1 MPVDGKRLLSYA
13 VPEIV
18 QDLTVRDTILYALSV
33 GLGADPM
40 DADQLRFVYE
50 EKLQALPTMAV
61 VLGYPG
67 FWLKAP
73 EVGVDWVRLV
83 HGEQGIRIHKP
94 VPVAGRLV
102 GRTKLTGL
110 VDKGEGKGALL
121 YSEREIIDASG
132 ELVATLTQT
141 TFLRG
146 DGGCGGSTGPAK
158 PPHPEPARGPDLS
171 LDLPTSPSQALLY
184 RLNGDDNPLHAD
196 PAVARAAGFQRPI
209 LHGLATFAIVG
220 HALLKG
226 LCGYRP
232 ERMKA
237 MDGRF
242 SAPVYPGETLRT
254 EIWRE
259 SGGVAAFRA
268 RVVERDVV
276 VLSNGRAEIA

>member
-1 MPVDGKRLLSYA
+1 MAVDGKRLLSYA

-50 EKLQALPTMAV
+50 EELQALPTMAV

-83 HGEQGIRIHKP
+83 HGEQGIRIHKKLP
-94 VPVAGRLV
+94 VEGRLV

-110 VDKGEGKGALL
+110 VDKGAGKGALL
-121 YSEREIIDASG
+121 YSERQVLDATG
-132 ELVATLTQT
+132 DLVATLSQT

-146 DGGCGGSTGPAK
+146 DGGCGATTGRAK
-158 PPHPEPARGPDLS
+158 PPHPEPSRGPDFS
-171 LDLPTSPSQALLY
+171 LDLTTSPSQALLY
-184 RLNGDDNPLHAD
+184 RLNGDNNPLHAD
-196 PAVARAAGFQRPI
+196 PAVAKAAGFPRPI
-209 LHGLATFAIVG
+209 LHGLATFAVVG

-232 ERMKA
+232 ERLRG

-259 SGGVAAFRA
+259 SDGVAAFRA

>member
-13 VPEIV
+13 VAEIV

-158 PPHPEPARGPDLS
+158 PPHPEPSRGPDLS

-209 LHGLATFAIVG
+209 LHGLATFAVVG

-232 ERMKA
+232 ERLKA

-259 SGGVAAFRA
+259 CGGVAAFRA

>member
-1 MPVDGKRLLSYA
+1 MPIDGKRLLSYE

-33 GLGADPM
+33 GLGADPL
-40 DADQLRFVYE
+40 DPDQLRFVYE
-50 EKLQALPTMAV
+50 EGLKALPTMAV

-67 FWLKAP
+67 FWLKKP
-73 EVGVDWVRLV
+73 EPGVDWVKVV

-94 VPVAGRLV
+94 LPVEGRLV

-121 YSEREIIDASG
+121 YSERQVIDASG
-132 ELVATLTQT
+132 DAVATLTQT

-146 DGGCGGSTGPAK
+146 DGGCGGTTEPARK
-158 PPHPEPARGPDLS
+158 PHPEPTRPPDFAV
-171 LDLPTSPSQALLY
+171 DLATTPSQALIY
-184 RLNGDDNPLHAD
+184 RLNGDYNPLHAD
-196 PAVARAAGFQRPI
+196 PAIATAAGFPRPI
-209 LHGLATFAIVG
+209 LHGLATFAVVG

-232 ERMKA
+232 ERLTA

-242 SAPVYPGETLRT
+242 SAPVFPAETLRT

-259 SGGVAAFRA
+259 GNGIAAFRA
-268 RVVERDVV
+268 RVVERDTV

>member
-158 PPHPEPARGPDLS
+158 PPHPEPSRGPDLS

-209 LHGLATFAIVG
+209 LHGLATFAVVG

-232 ERMKA
+232 ERLKA

-259 SGGVAAFRA
+259 SGGVVAFRV